1 MVFLYKNSVSLYM
14 PIIIII
20 VALLPV
26 VLINTFVYVRDKK
39 DKEPIK
45 NLGISFVLGAL
56 SVIFVGIQALLY
68 EAKIIGTWDKSQNT
82 TDIFLHAFIEVAL
95 VEELGK
101 YIILRGY
108 SYRRQ
113 AFNEP
118 FDGIVYSVMIS
129 MGFAGLENVL
139 YSMQGM
145 GTAIIRAFTA
155 VPAHATFA
163 VAMGYYVG
171 LAKFNPQRSIMYQ
184 FIGVSLAVI
193 FHGFYD
199 FFLMSQEQIGMFL
212 GAFVTLIV
220 GIILSLKAIKRHK
233 ALKEEHFADKH
244 TV

>member
-1 MVFLYKNSVSLYM
+1 M
-14 PIIIII
+14 PVIIII

-26 VLINTFVYVRDKK
+26 VLINTFVYVKDKK

-45 NLGISFVLGAL
+45 NLGISFFLGAL
-56 SVIFVGIQALLY
+56 SVLFVGIQLLLQ
-68 EAKIIGTWDKSQNT
+68 EAKLIGTWNNSKNT
-82 TDIFLHAFIEVAL
+82 TDIFLHAFVEVAL
-95 VEELGK
+95 IEELGK
-101 YIILRGY
+101 YIMLRGY
-108 SYRRQ
+108 SYRRE

-129 MGFAGLENVL
+129 MGFAGFENIL

-145 GTAIIRAFTA
+145 GTAVLRAFTA

-171 LAKFNPQRSIMYQ
+171 LAKFNPEKKGIYQ
-184 FIGVSLAVI
+184 LLGVGLAVI

-212 GAFVTLIV
+212 GAFITLII
-220 GIILSLKAIKRHK
+220 GIVLSLRAIKRHK
-233 ALKEEHFADKH
+233 ALKEQHFAQNTQESH
-244 TV
+244 L

>member
-1 MVFLYKNSVSLYM
+1 ML
-14 PIIIII
+14 I
-20 VALLPV
+20 VVIALLPV
-26 VLINTFVYVRDKK
+26 VLINTFVYVKDKK

-45 NLGISFVLGAL
+45 NLAISFILGGL
-56 SVIFVGIQALLY
+56 SVLFVGIQLILQ
-68 EAKIIGTWDKSQNT
+68 EANLIGTWNNSKNI

-101 YIILRGY
+101 YIMLRGY
-108 SYRRQ
+108 AYRRE

-118 FDGIVYSVMIS
+118 FDGIVYSVMVS
-129 MGFAGLENVL
+129 MGFAGFENIL
-139 YSMQGM
+139 YSMQGLS
-145 GTAIIRAFTA
+145 TAILRAFTA

-171 LAKFNPQRSIMYQ
+171 LAKFNPEKSKMYQ
-184 FIGVSLAVI
+184 IIGVSLAVI

-233 ALKEEHFADKH
+233 ALKEQHFN
-244 TV
+244 TNSLM

>member
-1 MVFLYKNSVSLYM
+1 M
-14 PIIIII
+14 PIVIIII
-20 VALLPV
+20 ALLPV
-26 VLINTFVYVRDKK
+26 VLINTFIYVRDKK
-39 DKEPIK
+39 DREPIK
-45 NLGISFVLGAL
+45 NLGISFVLGSL
-56 SVIFVGIQALLY
+56 SILFVVIQAILH
-68 EAKIIGTWDKSQNT
+68 EAKIIGTWDKSENT
-82 TDIFLHAFIEVAL
+82 KDIFLHAFIEVAL

-101 YIILRGY
+101 YIMLRGY
-108 SYRRQ
+108 SYRLK

-118 FDGIVYSVMIS
+118 FDGIVYSVMVS
-129 MGFAGLENVL
+129 MGFAGLENIL

-145 GTAIIRAFTA
+145 GTAILRAFTA

-171 LAKFNPQRSIMYQ
+171 LAKFNPQKSALYQ

-220 GIILSLKAIKRHK
+220 GIVLSLKAIKRHK
-233 ALKEEHFADKH
+233 ALKEQHFAENAQETH
-244 TV
+244 L

>member
-1 MVFLYKNSVSLYM
+1 M
-14 PIIIII
+14 PIIVIII
-20 VALLPV
+20 ALLPV

-45 NLGISFVLGAL
+45 NLAVSFILGAL
-56 SVIFVGIQALLY
+56 SIVFVFVQVILQ
-68 EAKIIGTWDKSQNT
+68 KTHIIGTWDKSQNT

-101 YIILRGY
+101 YIMLRGY
-108 SYRRQ
+108 SYRLK

-118 FDGIVYSVMIS
+118 FDGIVYSVMVS
-129 MGFAGLENVL
+129 MGFAGLENIF

-145 GTAIIRAFTA
+145 GTAILRAFTA

-171 LAKFNPQRSIMYQ
+171 LAKFNREKSALYQ
-184 FIGVSLAVI
+184 CIGISLAVI

-220 GIILSLKAIKRHK
+220 GIVLSLKAIKRHK
-233 ALKEEHFADKH
+233 ALKEQHFAENNQALTSDQKNN
-244 TV
+244 

>member
-1 MVFLYKNSVSLYM
+1 MSF
-14 PIIIII
+14 IIIF

-26 VLINTFVYVRDKK
+26 VLINTFIYVKDKK

-45 NLGISFVLGAL
+45 NLGISFFLGAASIVFIL
-56 SVIFVGIQALLY
+56 IQLILQ
-68 EAKIIGTWDKSQNT
+68 EAKIIGTWNNSKDT

-101 YIILRGY
+101 YIMLRGY
-108 SYRRQ
+108 SYRRE

-118 FDGIVYSVMIS
+118 FDGIVYSVMVS
-129 MGFAGLENVL
+129 MGFAGLENVM
-139 YSMQGM
+139 YSLQGM
-145 GTAIIRAFTA
+145 GTAILRAFTA

-171 LAKFNPQRSIMYQ
+171 LAKFNPEKKVLYQ
-184 FIGVSLAVI
+184 VIGVSLAII

-199 FFLMSQEQIGMFL
+199 FFLMSHEQTGMFL

-220 GIILSLKAIKRHK
+220 GIVLSLKAIKRHK
-233 ALKEEHFADKH
+233 ALKEQHFNTDSQL
-244 TV
+244 